1 MFTVGGRGDNV
12 CAICSSSR
20 PCDHCFLCFEC
31 CERFRAEA
39 GDICNGCREESSIE
53 RVRFVND
60 RTTERHMLAA
70 AAAVEDETL
79 LESQPTPRSLNLDAL
94 TQVSRRLARARTAS
108 RWDCGDRDRDGVVVA
123 PPPPLRFV
131 VVTPPHP
138 PLAFILWS
146 RRAVCHRAKR
156 VPFRVFVSCRA
167 TGRRRHH
174 LLLPFTYLRPPAQSG
189 TVTAAGVSSRSRAL
203 APPCLSRDSLATAPV
218 RPARVRRRRR
228 LFPVVVRRSRACGS
242 RVRCRTSARSR
253 RSARSA
259 PRCAST
265 M

>member
-94 TQVSRRLARARTAS
+94 TQGPKEGEKYPGARPPGPRPSGRTRACPSAPTSRAARTI
-108 RWDCGDRDRDGVVVA
+108 RG
-123 PPPPLRFV
+123 P
-131 VVTPPHP
+131 
-138 PLAFILWS
+138 
-146 RRAVCHRAKR
+146 
-156 VPFRVFVSCRA
+156 
-167 TGRRRHH
+167 
-174 LLLPFTYLRPPAQSG
+174 
-189 TVTAAGVSSRSRAL
+189 
-203 APPCLSRDSLATAPV
+203 
-218 RPARVRRRRR
+218 
-228 LFPVVVRRSRACGS
+228 
-242 RVRCRTSARSR
+242 
-253 RSARSA
+253 
-259 PRCAST
+259 
-265 M
+265 